1 MDLRLQIM
9 GENLCK
15 MLSCDI
21 GRVVTKQEVDAG
33 LLKERTKSLE
43 SGELRGSCLGEEGKS
58 CDLKRENVS
67 TNAQSM
73 ASWVFFFFFLLK

>member
-43 SGELRGSCLGEEGKS
+43 SGELRGRRGN
-58 CDLKRENVS
+58 RVI
-67 TNAQSM
+67 
-73 ASWVFFFFFLLK
+73 